1 MQSVCLGDEAY
12 STSRHVPDAAAVIPA
27 AQDTSAASA
36 LSQHLVGLPLEKEH
50 HQHVQKHER
59 KPHPFQIVPVHPL
72 CAHRRSCK

>member
-72 CAHRRSCK
+72 CALRRSYK